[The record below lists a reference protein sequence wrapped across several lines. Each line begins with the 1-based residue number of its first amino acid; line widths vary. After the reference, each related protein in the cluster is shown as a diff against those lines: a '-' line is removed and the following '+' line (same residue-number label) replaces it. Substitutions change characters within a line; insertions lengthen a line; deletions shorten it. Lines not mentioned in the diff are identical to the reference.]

1 MPQPVSYRQRIGRY
15 GGLKSW
21 ANTTDRS
28 ARTAPGRNAG
38 PASIDWHLARLD
50 PQRFADASEDD
61 RRKAAEAAR
70 KAYYADLAMKS
81 AAARRARGAA

>member
-1 MPQPVSYRQRIGRY
+1 MSEVESQRQRIGRY

-21 ANTTDRS
+21 ANTVDRS
-28 ARTAPGRNAG
+28 ARTRKARESG
-38 PASIDWHLARLD
+38 PSGLDWHLARLD
-50 PQRFADASEDD
+50 PQRFAEASEDD
-61 RRKAAEAAR
+61 RRMAAEAAR